1 GTFPTVIAAGS
12 QGTFDVQLDT
22 NTANTFNGELSFTTN
37 DTDENP
43 FNFAVSGV
51 VSPNPVPEISVI
63 QNTTNIADNT
73 GTFDFGTST
82 VGSVVSKT
90 FTIENNGTA
99 DLTLSELTLPTGL
112 TLAGTF
118 PTVIAA
124 GSQGTFDVQLDT
136 NTANTFNGELSFT
149 TN

>member
-1 GTFPTVIAAGS
+1 TVGSVVSKTFTIENNGTADLTLSELTLPTGLTLAGTFPTVIAAGS

-90 FTIENNGTA
+90 FTIENNGT
-99 DLTLSELTLPTGL
+99 
-112 TLAGTF
+112 
-118 PTVIAA
+118 
-124 GSQGTFDVQLDT
+124 
-136 NTANTFNGELSFT
+136 
-149 TN
+149 